1 MRIQIVG
8 PILPDSFARNIAVA
22 AEQMGHTVL
31 VARKRLAHRWLNQ
44 YWIRTL
50 DIIRDLRP
58 VERRSH
64 SNLVREAESFR
75 PDLIMVTCA
84 LLPPE
89 VITRLK
95 SATGAKVVFWYSDPV
110 ANLGRQYPL
119 GSQFDAWFFKEPYMA
134 ETFRAKLGINAH
146 YLPEACTPR
155 WHHRV
160 VLSESDRRKY
170 GCDLTTAGNLY
181 YYKARILEAFKDY
194 DIKIWGVG
202 YPRWLA
208 SSLRDRWPGVFVA
221 ELEKAKAFNA
231 TKIVLNPMIYAEIE
245 GVNDRLF
252 QAAGC
257 GAFQI
262 TDMKRSLPQLFEP
275 EREIVTFQTLQ
286 ELKEKV
292 DYFLA
297 NSRERA
303 EIGDRAYAR
312 AHRDHT
318 YQRRLGRMFE
328 VLGFASEAGSVV
340 RESAPIGW
348 QRD

>member
-8 PILPDSFARNIAVA
+8 PIFPDSFARNIAEA

-31 VARKRLAHRWLNQ
+31 VARKRLARRWLNQ
-44 YWIRTL
+44 YWLRTL
-50 DIIRDLRP
+50 TIIGDLRP
-58 VERRSH
+58 FERRSH
-64 SNLVREAESFR
+64 SNLVREAEGFR

-89 VITRLK
+89 VIARLR
-95 SATGAKVVFWYSDPV
+95 SATGAKIVFWYSDPV

-146 YLPEACTPR
+146 YLPEACTPL

-160 VLSESDRRKY
+160 ALSESDRRKY

-181 YYKARILEAFKDY
+181 YYKARILATFKNY
-194 DIKIWGVG
+194 DMKIWGKG
-202 YPRWLA
+202 YPYWLD
-208 SSLRDRWPGVFVA
+208 SSLRDYWPGIYVA
-221 ELEKAKAFNA
+221 ELEKAKAFSA
-231 TKIVLNPMIYAEIE
+231 AKIVLNPMIYAEIE

-262 TDMKRSLPQLFEP
+262 TDLKRSLPQLFEP

-292 DYFLA
+292 DYYLA
-297 NSRERA
+297 HPEERREIA
-303 EIGDRAYAR
+303 DRAYAR
-312 AHRDHT
+312 AHREHT
-318 YQRRLGRMFE
+318 YERRLRRVLE
-328 VLGFASEAGSVV
+328 VLGLASETDSHAYESTAIGHE
-340 RESAPIGW
+340 RE
-348 QRD
+348 